1 MDHFSLIGS
10 SIAFSKMLSLIEK
23 FAKLRAPVLIEGET
37 GTGKE
42 LAARSIHYSGVLRCK
57 PFVPVNCGGFPE
69 SLIESELFGH
79 LKGTFTDARTD
90 HPGLVETAAGGT
102 LFLDEIDA
110 LAPKAQVALLRFLQD
125 GSYRPIGGRTERKV
139 DVRIIAASN
148 ANLDQLVASG
158 AFRSDLLYRLRILTL
173 KLPPLRERG
182 QDSILLARTFFS
194 RCREEHRCTPIE
206 LDVSSCNWFDRYLWP
221 GNVRELESTVYREAM
236 ISDDELL
243 RLQAPVV
250 FAAERRSAA
259 DRRQRQFEGIAYTTA
274 KMNAIEQFDRQY
286 LTELMERAKGN
297 VSFAAR
303 TAGKE
308 RRSLGKLLK
317 KNGIAASNP
326 GQFRS
331 AN

>member
-10 SIAFSKMLSLIEK
+10 SIAFSKMLSMIEK
-23 FAKLRAPVLIEGET
+23 FGKLRAPVLIEGET

-42 LAARSIHYSGVLRCK
+42 LAARSIHYGGVLRGK
-57 PFVPVNCGGFPE
+57 PFVPVNCGAFPE
-69 SLIESELFGH
+69 GLIESELFGH
-79 LKGTFTDARTD
+79 LKGTFTDARSD
-90 HPGLVETAAGGT
+90 HPGLVETAAGGS

-125 GSYRPIGGRTERKV
+125 GSYRPIGSRTERKV

-158 AFRSDLLYRLRILTL
+158 AFRTDLLFRLRILVL

-182 QDSILLARTFFS
+182 QDSMLLARTFFS
-194 RCREEHRCTPIE
+194 RCRQEHQCTPRE

-221 GNVRELESTVYREAM
+221 GNVRELEAIVYREAM
-236 ISDDELL
+236 ISDDALL
-243 RLQAPVV
+243 QLQAPVA
-250 FAAERRSAA
+250 FAAERRSAV
-259 DRRQRQFEGIAYTTA
+259 DRRLCKFEGVAYSVA
-274 KMNAIEQFDRQY
+274 RMMALEQFDRQY
-286 LTELMERAKGN
+286 LTDLMAKAKGN
-297 VSFAAR
+297 VSHAAR

-317 KNGIAASNP
+317 KNGISASDMAQSRP
-326 GQFRS
+326 
-331 AN
+331 AT